1 MFLNLHIPILSSYH
15 TKSPYSCKVAFII
28 LYCDP
33 YRVFSGGSVV
43 KNLPINALDVG
54 DSGSIPGLGRSPGEG
69 NINPFQCF
77 CLGNSMD
84 RGTWQV
90 TAHGVTR
97 VGHNLAIVVLLLAHF
112 QLFATP
118 WTAARQASLSFTI
131 SWKLAQTHVHW
142 VDDAIQPSHP
152 LLSPSLLAFNL
163 SQHQGLF

>member
-84 RGTWQV
+84 RGTIQWQCGACKISGLDMN
-90 TAHGVTR
+90 TFA
-97 VGHNLAIVVLLLAHF
+97 LMFLKCQLQLLV
-112 QLFATP
+112 QLSYQKHCGMP
-118 WTAARQASLSFTI
+118 
-131 SWKLAQTHVHW
+131 
-142 VDDAIQPSHP
+142 
-152 LLSPSLLAFNL
+152 
-163 SQHQGLF
+163 